1 MTDLF
6 LKELMKS
13 FQDGLKV
20 QKSENLVRTTR
31 FLRPSGV
38 RLTAEVAR
46 YTLD

>member
-1 MTDLF
+1 MDLF
-6 LKELMKS
+6 LKELIKS

-31 FLRPSGV
+31 FFRPSGV
-38 RLTAEVAR
+38 GLTAEVAR